1 LTDETVLEILRAVQA
16 DLSFIKADL
25 AEKGDMLIFLQ
36 TAAVQQFH
44 DEGGTR
50 EERQHFEILLS
61 QIYHGMAT
69 GPEIA
74 ELRSDVSASRRD
86 QRELDLRL
94 SVIETHLGIR
104 NPLKAG
110 IPFNP
115 QPPDPEDGE

>member
-1 LTDETVLEILRAVQA
+1 MTDETVLEILRAVQA

-25 AEKGDMLIFLQ
+25 AEKEGMLIFLQ

-44 DEGGTR
+44 DETGTR

-61 QIYHGMAT
+61 KIYHTMVT
-69 GPEIA
+69 DPEIV
-74 ELRSDVSASRRD
+74 ELRSDVTARRRD

-110 IPFNP
+110 NPFAP
-115 QPPDPEDGE
+115 QPPEPEDEE